1 MAKDQYLWFSH
12 VLYNWGNIQ
21 SDIFFIQV
29 PYVIP
34 NYCHSEL
41 LSFRIIVIPNYFH
54 SELLSFQTTVISNY
68 CHFEYPNN
76 TTYCLLVLP
85 PLLAP
90 ALATALPKAEKIGRH
105 ICEYSLIYFSLNCTV
120 STLYEF
126 FYVCTQD
133 EKLELKKL
141 YQKFLNFEVESRNL
155 MHQEN
160 CGKMFL
166 P

>member
-1 MAKDQYLWFSH
+1 M
-12 VLYNWGNIQ
+12 
-21 SDIFFIQV
+21 
-29 PYVIP
+29 
-34 NYCHSEL
+34 CHSKL

-76 TTYCLLVLP
+76 TIYCLLVLP

-120 STLYEF
+120 QPYTLYNAILRIARNFLETRKNIKILTHP
-126 FYVCTQD
+126 FYHI
-133 EKLELKKL
+133 
-141 YQKFLNFEVESRNL
+141 NL
-155 MHQEN
+155 
-160 CGKMFL
+160 G
-166 P
+166 